1 MNCTWGKSHLPNS
14 FKIILT
20 FSTHNNFLWYCEI
33 SLKFFHDGQIYF
45 AWGCQKWLSAWKFSF
60 DSQSVA
66 WFVRETRGI
75 SASSW
80 SVCLPLKTTEL
91 VDCLWHSCGIQAGTD
106 SQFSHHELEMWE
118 ITSRDRC
125 NCNLQGAG
133 KKVVCTMCPVA
144 DRMADTAFLAELL
157 LRFGAFSLIKGFLLK
172 FFAWAWL
179 GIMKTEKPL
188 FNKAV
193 LLYCY

>member
-1 MNCTWGKSHLPNS
+1 MILWNPPQIFPWWTNLFCIGLSKVT
-14 FKIILT
+14 FCMKIQ
-20 FSTHNNFLWYCEI
+20 LWQPVC
-33 SLKFFHDGQIYF
+33 SLV
-45 AWGCQKWLSAWKFSF
+45 CQRNKGYKLM
-60 DSQSVA
+60 QL
-66 WFVRETRGI
+66 
-75 SASSW
+75 
-80 SVCLPLKTTEL
+80 VCLSPTKDRWAGWLL
-91 VDCLWHSCGIQAGTD
+91 VTYSCGIQAGTD
-106 SQFSHHELEMWE
+106 SQFSHHELEMQE
-118 ITSRDRC
+118 ITSSDRC
-125 NCNLQGAG
+125 NCSLQGAG

-157 LRFGAFSLIKGFLLK
+157 LRFDPFSLIKGFLLK